1 MPETYVFPPVHAASQ
16 HLPYPP
22 TERAA
27 DVEYPRLSRAVKRGH
42 TSQPQRQATGWTS
55 HGRCAGSQAV
65 GPKKPPPTGRTPPR
79 PDNHVVFARS
89 PTGGEAP
96 GGACVPTPCAADT
109 AAGTHSRYTVL
120 CPPLSPAARAVRR
133 KQNLTSIHVLYIR
146 LCQRTQVTASG
157 GCVGGRRN
165 VQREFIHG
173 TRGQRASAAIRGT
186 YCLADVPPRPRP
198 RNAAREE
205 REPPLMAPRT
215 AGALHTTPTPPQG
228 ILPPLEC
235 SAARPSLVRETP
247 CAHGATA

>member
-1 MPETYVFPPVHAASQ
+1 MSRQDAPPHMQRDTHTSRGSALPETYVFPPVHAASQ

-55 HGRCAGSQAV
+55 HGRCAGSQVV

-120 CPPLSPAARAVRR
+120 PPSFPSSASSSEKTKPHINTRTVHTTVSADTGDGQRGVCGGAEECPKRIYTWN
-133 KQNLTSIHVLYIR
+133 KG
-146 LCQRTQVTASG
+146 TASVRG
-157 GCVGGRRN
+157 DTRYVLPGGRASPPPTS
-165 VQREFIHG
+165 QR
-173 TRGQRASAAIRGT
+173 
-186 YCLADVPPRPRP
+186 
-198 RNAAREE
+198 
-205 REPPLMAPRT
+205 
-215 AGALHTTPTPPQG
+215 
-228 ILPPLEC
+228 
-235 SAARPSLVRETP
+235 
-247 CAHGATA
+247 CA